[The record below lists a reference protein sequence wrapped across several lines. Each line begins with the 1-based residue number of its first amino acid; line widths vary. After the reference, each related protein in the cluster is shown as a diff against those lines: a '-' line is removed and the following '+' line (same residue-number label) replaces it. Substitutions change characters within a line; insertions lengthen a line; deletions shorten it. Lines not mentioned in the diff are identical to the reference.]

1 MEDIGK
7 AIIMATNVLMFA
19 FAATV
24 SIYLYNTLTYSIDE
38 IMLASNYS
46 NRGDL
51 IIGVEDTDYT
61 RTVKKAEIVM
71 AILDLK
77 DKYEKTYDDSYKVK
91 VGSNIYQYNYIN
103 DEIKINDSISVGFDS
118 TNFRLALNNISNS
131 DYKLIY
137 DSTGKVLEYTLK

>member
-24 SIYLYNTLTYSIDE
+24 SIYLYNTLTNSIDG

-77 DKYEKTYDDSYKVK
+77 DKYEKTYDDSYKVE
-91 VGSNIYQYNYIN
+91 VGSNTYQYNYIN
-103 DEIKINDSISVGFDS
+103 DKIKINGISVGFDS

-137 DSTGKVLEYTLK
+137 DSTGKVLKYTLK

>member
-103 DEIKINDSISVGFDS
+103 DEIKINGISVGFDS